1 MNSQIESLGHRGAT
15 SRRRSVGGLALAL
28 LALFAT
34 RGSAFAQTG
43 RRPETPAQAIDN
55 AARAAVAN
63 ASASASAVD
72 NAIMRYG
79 KMLPAPATGR
89 WQFKVYYGDYTSGL
103 EVALLDYVIERDG
116 ERYRAYTEGRATGIL
131 SMVYSGLLTQSSHG
145 RVGANGLVPE
155 RYVERRGSRPP
166 REVSINYRAGRV
178 EFSGKPSAALRE
190 GIQDQLSALVQ
201 LGLIARASPERM
213 ARGATVEFAEAS
225 TSRVET
231 IGYRSLGETALETVR
246 GPIRA
251 MHIERV
257 RSDGEE
263 HSRVEV
269 WLGYDR
275 KLIPVRLRITSSNG
289 RVLDQ
294 MIAE

>member
-1 MNSQIESLGHRGAT
+1 
-15 SRRRSVGGLALAL
+15 
-28 LALFAT
+28 
-34 RGSAFAQTG
+34 
-43 RRPETPAQAIDN
+43 
-55 AARAAVAN
+55 
-63 ASASASAVD
+63 
-72 NAIMRYG
+72 
-79 KMLPAPATGR
+79 
-89 WQFKVYYGDYTSGL
+89 
-103 EVALLDYVIERDG
+103 
-116 ERYRAYTEGRATGIL
+116 
-131 SMVYSGLLTQSSHG
+131 
-145 RVGANGLVPE
+145 
-155 RYVERRGSRPP
+155 
-166 REVSINYRAGRV
+166 VSINYRAGRV
-178 EFSGKPSAALRE
+178 EFSGKPAAALRE

-213 ARGATVEFAEAS
+213 VRGATVEFAEAS
-225 TSRVET
+225 ASRVET
-231 IGYRSLGETALETVR
+231 IGYRSLGETVLETAR

-275 KLIPVRLRITSSNG
+275 KLIPVRLRITSPNG